1 MNIELTL
8 GCAYV
13 DGGDVS
19 VVFKTHKT
27 QNQSP
32 AHRSVDVP
40 TTVGQE
46 IKEGRC

>member
-1 MNIELTL
+1 MNIEFIL

-19 VVFKTHKT
+19 VVLKTHKT
-27 QNQSP
+27 PNQP
-32 AHRSVDVP
+32 PTHHNFVP